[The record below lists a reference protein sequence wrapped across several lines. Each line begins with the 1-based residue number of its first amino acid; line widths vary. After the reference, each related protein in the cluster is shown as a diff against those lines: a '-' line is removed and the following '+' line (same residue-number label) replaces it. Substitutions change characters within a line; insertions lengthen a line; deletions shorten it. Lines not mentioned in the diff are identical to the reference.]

1 MWGAVARLPRVVIVD
16 VAHPVTQRGNGRQ
29 FILAS
34 DSERLVYLDLLAE
47 AAGSCALEEGRLWQ
61 ALRYAQLNPVVA
73 GLVGEAAAWEWSSA
87 GAHCGRAEAQPFLEM
102 ILWRQHW
109 SADSGRKFLGEGE
122 SEAELLVIRRC
133 THTGRPLGTAEF
145 VRRLEER
152 TQRRLAPQ
160 KGGRPR
166 RPTGHPTRM
175 QEPLSVGLSAAWKTA
190 CLAHK
195 RAAVRGKGWA
205 KNGRRHAHR
214 RTNQLR
220 CSRRYR
226 KN

>member
-102 ILWRQHW
+102 IPNL
-109 SADSGRKFLGEGE
+109 
-122 SEAELLVIRRC
+122 RRS
-133 THTGRPLGTAEF
+133 TAHPSKMF
-145 VRRLEER
+145 
-152 TQRRLAPQ
+152 RRLAQ
-160 KGGRPR
+160 G
-166 RPTGHPTRM
+166 
-175 QEPLSVGLSAAWKTA
+175 EA
-190 CLAHK
+190 
-195 RAAVRGKGWA
+195 
-205 KNGRRHAHR
+205 
-214 RTNQLR
+214 LR
-220 CSRRYR
+220 
-226 KN
+226 